1 MVLTVVL
8 AVLAAFANAAGSVLQ
23 RAGARKQPR
32 GDGLSVGVLRAL
44 VTTPVW
50 VLGVATMLAGFVLQ
64 AAALATGP
72 IVLVQPI
79 MVAELAFTLV
89 LSGPVFHTR
98 LRGRDWVAAVGM
110 AASVGVLL
118 FALAPGGGDPRRVP
132 ALVWLLGCTVTV
144 ACVALLVVA
153 GRRNSHAHH
162 AAFLGT
168 AAGLWFGFTA
178 VLMAGVTA
186 ALTAGGVPALFKAW
200 QTYAMVVAGP
210 TGFFLLQTALRAG
223 RLVAAQPGLVLANPL
238 VALGWGLVVFGE
250 HVRGG
255 PWIAVELVAAAA
267 LAGCTVLLAGSPLLR
282 DEDPARQPA

>member
-1 MVLTVVL
+1 MLTVLL
-8 AVLAAFANAAGSVLQ
+8 AALAAFANAAGSVLQ
-23 RAGARKQPR
+23 RAGARKQR
-32 GDGLSVGVLRAL
+32 QGSDLDVGALKGLA
-44 VTTPVW
+44 TTPVW
-50 VLGVATMLAGFVLQ
+50 VVGVLVMLSGLVLQ

-98 LRGRDWVAAVGM
+98 LRVRDWVAAVGM
-110 AASVGVLL
+110 AAAVGLLL
-118 FALAPGGGDPRRVP
+118 FALAPGGGDARGVP
-132 ALVWLLGCTVTV
+132 ALEWLLGCAVTI
-144 ACVALLVVA
+144 ACVAVLVVA
-153 GRRNSHAHH
+153 GRRNSTTHH
-162 AAFLGT
+162 AAYLGA

-186 ALTAGGVPALFKAW
+186 ALTASGVAGMFEAW
-200 QTYAMVVAGP
+200 QTYAMLVAGP

-238 VALGWGLVVFGE
+238 VALGWGLLVFGE

-255 PWIAVELVAAAA
+255 PWIAVELIAAGA

-282 DEDPARQPA
+282 DEDPAKQPA